1 MIHVSAVYRLAVNA
15 IALLSRPHN
24 LLFVLSLALLY
35 LHTSVNPDRSQ
46 QLVPDNVYQFS
57 LSMHFEPEN
66 DDVEV
71 ITFLPQSGDRQELLD
86 ENITAQNMNVEYLEE
101 TSGRIGKWNGGLHS
115 RRINYQALV
124 STKEI
129 RFELSD
135 DIEIPE
141 VYDETLG
148 QYLEA
153 TDAVPVIHPEIKS
166 LWSDIKPSNTK
177 SSSQVLKAIYEYTYS
192 QIETVP
198 FKGLTDSL
206 TALRLKSASCNGK
219 SRLFVSMARLN
230 NLPARLVGGVIMN
243 KGRKRTSHQWLEV
256 YIGTHWVPFDPT
268 NGYFG
273 VLPANY
279 LELYR
284 GDHVLFRHT
293 PNINFDYRFN
303 ATEKRVAP
311 ALYRIKDTDIQGIPN
326 AATLL
331 KEMGLTVNTTS
342 LFLLFP
348 LCTLII
354 TFMRNVIGVK
364 TFGIFMPMLIAAACV
379 FTGFFN
385 GMLGFVTVLVIAY
398 VGHLVLGRYHI
409 LKVPR
414 LAAIITLN
422 NIIFL
427 GFIYLVDTGPG
438 IEFGMLSL
446 FPVVILS
453 FVAERLHQMSAE
465 ANWKELIQ
473 TSLGTVATIVFCYL
487 GFMSI
492 FLQGVFALY
501 PETYLLVLSAL
512 IYIGGWSGV
521 RMSEIIRFRGL
532 FSGINGRVLGI
543 NSRNRDFVYR
553 YNSKQNLRIASD
565 KLETKKIL
573 SNSQV
578 PVPETLGICKRY
590 GDVEQFITRLE
601 DQNEFVI
608 KPNNGA
614 RGNGIV
620 VVTGRDEA
628 GYLSASGRHW
638 STIRMKKH
646 IEEILGGA
654 YSQSGSP
661 DYAYIEKL
669 VKQDTLLETM
679 APYGLSDIRI
689 IVSNGKLLS
698 AMLRVPTRRSGG
710 KANLHQGAIG
720 VAVDLQTGMTKRCVQ
735 ITKEIEIHPDSG
747 ERLVSIQLP
756 HWEEIREMALRC
768 YGALPLGYLGVDI
781 CLDASIGPVVLELN
795 GRPGLEIQNVHNSG
809 LYDAL
814 SQTY

>member
-1 MIHVSAVYRLAVNA
+1 MRVSATYRLTVDA
-15 IALLSRPHN
+15 IALLMRPYN
-24 LLFVLSLALLY
+24 LIFFLSLAILY
-35 LHTSVNPDRSQ
+35 LHVSANPDRSQ

-57 LSMHFEPEN
+57 LSMIFEPEN

-71 ITFLPQSGDRQELLD
+71 TTFLPQSGNRQELLD
-86 ENITAQNMNVEYLEE
+86 EDITAQNMNVEYLEDLG
-101 TSGRIGKWNGGLHS
+101 GRIGQWNGGLHS
-115 RRINYQALV
+115 HKIHYRALL
-124 STKEI
+124 STREI
-129 RFELSD
+129 HFELSD

-141 VYDETLG
+141 GYDDTLQ

-166 LWSDIKPSNTK
+166 LWSDIKPSDAKNT
-177 SSSQVLKAIYEYTYS
+177 SQVLKAIYKYVHS
-192 QIETVP
+192 KIETVP

-206 TALRLKSASCNGK
+206 TALRLNSASCNGK

-243 KGRKRTSHQWLEV
+243 KGRKRTSHQWVEV
-256 YIGTHWVPFDPT
+256 YIDSHWVPFDPT

-273 VLPANY
+273 MLPANY

-303 ATEKRVAP
+303 ATEKKVAP
-311 ALYRIKDTDIQGIPN
+311 ALYRHENTDIRGIPN

-331 KEMGLTVNTTS
+331 QELGLTVTTTS

-354 TFMRNVIGVK
+354 TFMRNVVGVK

-379 FTGFFN
+379 FTGFFL
-385 GMLGFVTVLVIAY
+385 GMLGFVAVLVIAY
-398 VGHLVLGRYHI
+398 AGHVVLGRYHI

-427 GFIYLVDTGPG
+427 SFIYLVDTGPG

-487 GFMSI
+487 GFMSVL
-492 FLQGVFALY
+492 LQGIFSLY

-512 IYIGGWSGV
+512 IYIGSWSGV

-532 FSGINGRVLGI
+532 LSGINGRVLGI

-553 YNSKQNLRIASD
+553 HNSKQNLRIASS

-573 SNSQV
+573 SHNQV
-578 PVPETLGICKRY
+578 PVPETMAVCKGY
-590 GDVEQFITRLE
+590 GDLEQFITRMEEL
-601 DQNEFVI
+601 NGFVL

-620 VVTGRDEA
+620 VVTGRNET
-628 GYLSASGRHW
+628 GYFSASGQHW
-638 STIRMKKH
+638 SAVRMKKH
-646 IEEILGGA
+646 VEEILGGA

-661 DYAYIEKL
+661 DYAYIEKP
-669 VKQDTLLETM
+669 VRQDPLLETL

-698 AMLRVPTRRSGG
+698 AMLRVPTRCSGG

-720 VAVDLQTGMTKRCVQ
+720 VAVDLQTGVTTRCVQ
-735 ITKEIEIHPDSG
+735 STKEIESHPDSG
-747 ERLVSIQLP
+747 ERLISIQLP
-756 HWEEIREMALRC
+756 HWDEITEMAQRC
-768 YGALPLGYLGVDI
+768 YRALPLGYLGVDI
-781 CLDASIGPVVLELN
+781 CLDASNGPVVLELN
-795 GRPGLEIQNVHNSG
+795 GRPGLEIQNIHNSG
-809 LYDAL
+809 IYDAI
-814 SQTY
+814 SQSY